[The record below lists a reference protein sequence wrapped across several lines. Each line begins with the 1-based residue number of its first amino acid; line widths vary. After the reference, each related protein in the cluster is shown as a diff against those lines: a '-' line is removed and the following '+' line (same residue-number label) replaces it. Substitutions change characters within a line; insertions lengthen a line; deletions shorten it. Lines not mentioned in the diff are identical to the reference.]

1 MFSCSC
7 LYTYL
12 AKTCLHNCFLLFIC
26 SEWTERRNWEWN
38 FPVLRHYVCGIRRM
52 KETLEYFEK
61 VSLLYEDL
69 SATIT
74 VAYITLNPT
83 DICKHMPNP
92 LLVRLP

>member
-1 MFSCSC
+1 M
-7 LYTYL
+7 
-12 AKTCLHNCFLLFIC
+12 
-26 SEWTERRNWEWN
+26 
-38 FPVLRHYVCGIRRM
+38 CGIRRM

-74 VAYITLNPT
+74 VAYITLNPR